1 MGVVAPP
8 TAFALRSSRDQP
20 SSQATSHGQIPAAS
34 RRVSSMVTS
43 HQRSWHCH
51 LAALLFALT
60 LGPLLPGQS
69 GSLAIKS
76 GESIAFL
83 GDSIT
88 AAGARGPAGYCQL
101 VVRGLALAGV
111 RTKMIPAGVS
121 GHKSNQMLER
131 LQRDVLAKK
140 PDWMTLSCGVNDVWH
155 GKNGVLLED
164 YKTNIAQIVDQT
176 QAAGIKVMILTSTM
190 IHEDASN
197 DQNTRLSKYNAF
209 LKKLAK
215 EKQCRFADL
224 YSDMQSSLIAGDG
237 KPHGNQLTT
246 DGVHMNTLGNIMMA
260 TGVLRAFGMSK
271 RDISK
276 SERDFESI
284 PNACQVRADCKMT
297 VVAYKQLRA
306 AATKAGVTVQYF
318 VRDAL
323 QKRVAEIL
331 KK

>member
-1 MGVVAPP
+1 
-8 TAFALRSSRDQP
+8 
-20 SSQATSHGQIPAAS
+20 
-34 RRVSSMVTS
+34 MVTS

-190 IHEDASN
+190 IHEDANN

-237 KPHGNQLTT
+237 KPQGNQLTT

-276 SERDFESI
+276 SELDFESI

>member
-1 MGVVAPP
+1 L
-8 TAFALRSSRDQP
+8 F
-20 SSQATSHGQIPAAS
+20 
-34 RRVSSMVTS
+34 
-43 HQRSWHCH
+43 
-51 LAALLFALT
+51 FALT
-60 LGPLLPGQS
+60 LGSLLPGQS
-69 GSLAIKS
+69 SGLAIKS

-101 VVRGLALAGV
+101 VMRGLALAGV
-111 RTKMIPAGVS
+111 KAKMIPAGVS
-121 GHKSNQMLER
+121 GHKSNQMLQR
-131 LQRDVLAKK
+131 LKRDVLAKK

-164 YKTNIAQIVDQT
+164 YKKNIEQIVDQA

-190 IHEDASN
+190 IHEDAKN
-197 DQNTRLSKYNAF
+197 DQNQRLLKYNAF
-209 LKKLAK
+209 LKKLAS

-224 YSDMQSSLIAGDG
+224 YSDMQSSLIAGDD
-237 KPHGNQLTT
+237 KPQGNQLTT

-260 TGVLRAFGMSK
+260 TGVLRAFGLSE

-276 SERDFESI
+276 SDQDFESM

-297 VVAYKQLRA
+297 VAEYKQLRA
-306 AATKAGVTVQYF
+306 AATKAGVTLQQF

-323 QKRVAEIL
+323 QKRVSEIL
-331 KK
+331 NK

>member
-1 MGVVAPP
+1 
-8 TAFALRSSRDQP
+8 
-20 SSQATSHGQIPAAS
+20 
-34 RRVSSMVTS
+34 MVTS

-51 LAALLFALT
+51 LAALLFAPT

-190 IHEDASN
+190 IHEDANN

-237 KPHGNQLTT
+237 KPQGNQLTT

-276 SERDFESI
+276 SELDFESI